1 MAIPDGW
8 GLLTPCNKI
17 LQTKPTMVYLHCNP
31 MLRAAIMGCQTLLRE
46 SSDSPTRCRE
56 LVGGWPDYIGIC
68 DTLLHGVGGVIF
80 GENEAC
86 VPMVFRWEWSPE
98 VKDAYHAKKISNSD
112 LEMAGLLFLWLVME
126 LVCGNLREKRVTLF
140 SDNSP
145 MLSEG
150 VATQNWVSCRRLF

>member
-1 MAIPDGW
+1 M
-8 GLLTPCNKI
+8 L
-17 LQTKPTMVYLHCNP
+17 YLHHNP
-31 MLRAAIMGCQTLLRE
+31 MLRVAIMGCQTLLRE

-68 DTLLHGVGGVIF
+68 DALLHGVDGVIF

-86 VPMVFRWEWSPE
+86 VPTVFRWEWSQE
-98 VKDAYHAKKISNSD
+98 VKYAYHAKKISNSN

-126 LVCGNLREKRVTLF
+126 LVCRNLREKRVTLF
-140 SDNSP
+140 SNNSS

-150 VATQNWVSCRRLF
+150 VATRNWVSCRRLF